1 MVATPDISVIIPS
14 YNCGRYLRDCVASVL
29 ACGGTELEVIVVDDG
44 STDGTD
50 EIVKGLMEKDSRICY
65 VYQEN
70 AGVSAARNHGI
81 DIARGTMLFFVDGD
95 DVVEP
100 DMISALLPGSS
111 KEQILGAMVLRTDT
125 GAVSRAN
132 SFDHVPDYPTRN
144 SYEPKDW
151 GILYAAAL
159 LKSPCARAYSAEIIA
174 ANRIRFDENVAYG
187 EDLLFNLEYIK
198 HIDNIQLSDRA
209 LYHYIQHGTSNSSS
223 RYLRGMTASV
233 GVTAAAARS
242 FCDTIGIGDKGYR
255 EFCASDILYLGLK
268 AVANEFA
275 AADKRGRYRRVRAI
289 LRDSDF
295 RHAVRYGLRQSAVGT
310 TLRMLL
316 RLGCPPAIYAF
327 YRLALTK

>member
-1 MVATPDISVIIPS
+1 MVTKPDISVIIPTFN
-14 YNCGRYLRDCVASVL
+14 YGRYLRECVGSVL

-50 EIVKGLMEKDSRICY
+50 EIVKGLIEKDSRIHY

-81 DIARGTMLFFVDGD
+81 DIARGRWLFFVDGD

-100 DMISALLPGSS
+100 DMLSVLLPEND
-111 KEQILGAMVLRTDT
+111 KEQVIGAMVLRTDT
-125 GAVSRAN
+125 GVIRRAN

-198 HIDNIQLSDRA
+198 HIDNIRLSDKA

-223 RYLRGMTASV
+223 RYLRGMAASV
-233 GVTAAAARS
+233 GVTATAARS
-242 FCDTIGIGDKGYR
+242 FCDAIGIGDKGYR
-255 EFCASDILYLGLK
+255 EYCAADILYLGLK
-268 AVANEFA
+268 AVANEFS
-275 AADKRGRYRRVRAI
+275 AADKHGRYRRVRTI
-289 LRDSDF
+289 LRNSDF
-295 RHAVRYGLRQSAVGT
+295 RRAVRYALRQSAVGS
-310 TLRMLL
+310 TLRVLL
-316 RLGCPPAIYAF
+316 RIGCPPAIYAF